1 MFFQK
6 NLKSFFL
13 SFAPRQNMPSVI
25 ETNRLTKTYN
35 SLKAVDDLNIKVESG
50 EIFGLLGP
58 NGAGKTTAIS
68 MLCTILKPTYGTAT
82 VNGFDIV
89 REANKVRKSIGI
101 VFQDPSIDDR
111 LTGREN
117 LYMHANL
124 YGVPASEQKDRIN
137 RVLKLVELEDRA
149 NDLLRTYSG
158 GMRRRLELGR
168 GLIHYPKVLF
178 LDEPTVGLDPQTRD
192 HIWKY
197 IKELKKAHDITV
209 VLTTHYMDEADRLS
223 DRIAI
228 MDHGKIVVLDSP
240 PKLKETLE
248 GDVIVVR
255 ANNIDFLKQVV
266 NTSLSQNQTQIV
278 DGALEITV
286 RNGKA
291 VMPRI
296 MELATQNKIYVESL
310 LLREPNL
317 EDVFLHYTGRTIRQ
331 DTTKELHGMAAIQR
345 RAIR

>member
-1 MFFQK
+1 MTY
-6 NLKSFFL
+6 
-13 SFAPRQNMPSVI
+13 AI
-25 ETNRLTKTYN
+25 ETNQLTKAYN
-35 SLKAVDDLNIKVESG
+35 SMKAVDKLNITVDKG

-58 NGAGKTTAIS
+58 NGAGKTTTVS
-68 MLCTILKPTYGTAT
+68 MLCTILKPTSGTAK
-82 VNGFDIV
+82 VNGYDIV
-89 REANKVRKSIGI
+89 KEANKVRKAIGI

-124 YGVPASEQKDRIN
+124 YGVPATEQKERIS
-137 RVLKLVELEDRA
+137 RILKLVELEDRA
-149 NDLLRTYSG
+149 DDLLRTYSG

-192 HIWKY
+192 HIWRY
-197 IKELKKAHDITV
+197 IKELKEAHDITV

-228 MDHGKIVVLDSP
+228 MDHGRIVVLDTP
-240 PKLKETLE
+240 GKLKETLE
-248 GDVIVVR
+248 GDVIAVKS
-255 ANNIDFLKQVV
+255 NNNKTLSELVSKWLGFNKKNTV
-266 NTSLSQNQTQIV
+266 NGT
-278 DGALEITV
+278 LEITV
-286 RNGKA
+286 PNGKA

-296 MELATQNKIYVESL
+296 IELATENSIYVESIAM
-310 LLREPNL
+310 REPNL
-317 EDVFLHYTGRTIRQ
+317 EDVFLHYTGRTIRE
-331 DTTKELHGMAAIQR
+331 DTTRELHGMAAIQR